1 MGRWANPPTTKTTDM
16 LLAIAV
22 TTIIFATLGYGLRG
36 GRRGELIVRHPY
48 NNRYNDASAAR
59 EGNLEG

>member
-1 MGRWANPPTTKTTDM
+1 M

-22 TTIIFATLGYGLRG
+22 TTIIFAALGYGLRG

>member
-1 MGRWANPPTTKTTDM
+1 M

-22 TTIIFATLGYGLRG
+22 TFLLVATLGYGLRG

-59 EGNLEG
+59 EDNLDLNG